1 MEIIVVFLIFLL
13 FYWNIFVIL
22 RQKYCNMEYI
32 FSKLKVR
39 VLEHLA
45 DGEQHEEAPAGLTD
59 AQVRVALSELKAC
72 DMVKVNVDEVG
83 EVISSQI
90 TKKGSAALEIFRRK
104 EKKIIR
110 NALKEF
116 DLNHEQLRLLN
127 NAKTESIIETSDNH
141 NPIDFLSK
149 KGYLKKHAFLG
160 CHRSWVITEEG
171 KDVLDEIDERLY
183 DSPLHV
189 ESCNEHD
196 YQVESVEQAEKTIG
210 KHDIRIANGHLAH
223 VTEVIYAMCKLEYFE
238 ENGKVASIKNVME
251 TIGEALHSDELSSS
265 YSSHLNRAAQNKE
278 DTFLQPFNNMLD
290 VAEDY
295 CENLESRK
303 KNKR

>member
-1 MEIIVVFLIFLL
+1 MFSNLQVV
-13 FYWNIFVIL
+13 V
-22 RQKYCNMEYI
+22 
-32 FSKLKVR
+32 LK
-39 VLEHLA
+39 HLA
-45 DGEQHEEAPAGLTD
+45 DGEQHEKAPAGMSD
-59 AQVRVALSELKAC
+59 ALYYAALKSLKAK
-72 DMVKVNVDEVG
+72 DMVSASFLAGG
-83 EVISSQI
+83 EVCSSQI
-90 TKKGSAALEIFRRK
+90 TKNGSAALEIFRRK

-127 NAKTESIIETSDNH
+127 NARTEILDETFNNH
-141 NPIDFLSK
+141 TQISFLHK
-149 KGYLKKHAFLG
+149 KGYLKQVLYG
-160 CHRSWVITEEG
+160 CNRHWVITEEG

-196 YQVESVEQAEKTIG
+196 YQVESVEQTEKTIG

>member
-1 MEIIVVFLIFLL
+1 MFSNLQVV
-13 FYWNIFVIL
+13 V
-22 RQKYCNMEYI
+22 
-32 FSKLKVR
+32 LK
-39 VLEHLA
+39 HLA
-45 DGEQHEEAPAGLTD
+45 DGEQHEKAA
-59 AQVRVALSELKAC
+59 ANLSEALFYSTLKSLKAK
-72 DMVKVNVDEVG
+72 DMVSASFLAGG
-83 EVISSQI
+83 EVCSFQI

-127 NAKTESIIETSDNH
+127 NAKTESIIETSDNY
-141 NPIDFLSK
+141 NPIYFLSK

-223 VTEVIYAMCKLEYFE
+223 VTKVIYAMCKLKYFE

>member
-45 DGEQHEEAPAGLTD
+45 DGEQHKEAPAGLTD

-83 EVISSQI
+83 EVVSSQI
-90 TKKGSAALEIFRRK
+90 TKNGSAALEIFRRK

-110 NALKEF
+110 KALQEF
-116 DLNHEQLRLLN
+116 NLNHEELRVLN
-127 NAKTESIIETSDNH
+127 IARTESLRDTSDIH
-141 NPIDFLSK
+141 YSIHSLHK
-149 KGYLKKHAFLG
+149 KGYLKQVLYG
-160 CHRSWVITEEG
+160 CNRHWVITEEG

-189 ESCNEHD
+189 ESCYEHD

-210 KHDIRIANGHLAH
+210 KHDIRIAGGHLAH
-223 VTEVIYAMCKLEYFE
+223 VTKVVYAMCKLGYFE

-265 YSSHLNRAAQNKE
+265 YSSHLNRAAQNQKE
-278 DTFLQPFNNMLD
+278 TFLQPFYEMQVEAKKYYKN
-290 VAEDY
+290 V
-295 CENLESRK
+295 ESKK
-303 KNKR
+303 KNK

>member
-1 MEIIVVFLIFLL
+1 MEIIVGFLIFLL

-39 VLEHLA
+39 VLKHLA

-83 EVISSQI
+83 EVCSSQI
-90 TKKGSAALEIFRRK
+90 TKKGSAALEIFKRK

-110 NALKEF
+110 KALQEF
-116 DLNHEQLRLLN
+116 HLTHEELRVLNIAR
-127 NAKTESIIETSDNH
+127 TESLRDTSDIH
-141 NPIDFLSK
+141 YSIHSLHK
-149 KGYLKKHAFLG
+149 KGYLKQVLYG
-160 CHRSWVITEEG
+160 CNRHWVITEEG

-189 ESCNEHD
+189 ESCYEHD
-196 YQVESVEQAEKTIG
+196 YLVESVEQAGKTIG
-210 KHDIRIANGHLAH
+210 KHDIRIADGHLAH
-223 VTEVIYAMCKLEYFE
+223 VTKVIYAMCKLKYFE

-265 YSSHLNRAAQNKE
+265 YSSHLNRAAQNQKE
-278 DTFLQPFNNMLD
+278 TFLQPFYEMQVEAKKYYKN
-290 VAEDY
+290 V
-295 CENLESRK
+295 ESKK

>member
-1 MEIIVVFLIFLL
+1 MFSNLQVV
-13 FYWNIFVIL
+13 V
-22 RQKYCNMEYI
+22 
-32 FSKLKVR
+32 LK
-39 VLEHLA
+39 HLA
-45 DGEQHEEAPAGLTD
+45 DGEQHEKAA
-59 AQVRVALSELKAC
+59 ANLSEALFYSTLKSLKAK
-72 DMVKVNVDEVG
+72 DMVSASFLAGG
-83 EVISSQI
+83 EVCSFQI

-141 NPIDFLSK
+141 NPIYFLSK

-210 KHDIRIANGHLAH
+210 KHDIRIADGHLAH
-223 VTEVIYAMCKLEYFE
+223 VTKVIYAMCKLKYFE

-265 YSSHLNRAAQNKE
+265 YSSHLNRAAQNQKE
-278 DTFLQPFNNMLD
+278 TFLQPFYEMQVEAKKYYKN
-290 VAEDY
+290 V
-295 CENLESRK
+295 ESKK

>member
-22 RQKYCNMEYI
+22 RQLIKIRNNM
-32 FSKLKVR
+32 FSNLQVVVLK
-39 VLEHLA
+39 HLA
-45 DGEQHEEAPAGLTD
+45 DGEQHEKAA
-59 AQVRVALSELKAC
+59 ANLSEALFYSTLKSLKAK
-72 DMVKVNVDEVG
+72 DMVSASFLAGG
-83 EVISSQI
+83 EVCSSQI
-90 TKKGSAALEIFRRK
+90 TKNGSAALEIFRRK

-141 NPIDFLSK
+141 NPIYFLSK

>member
-1 MEIIVVFLIFLL
+1 
-13 FYWNIFVIL
+13 
-22 RQKYCNMEYI
+22 MEYI

-45 DGEQHEEAPAGLTD
+45 DGEQHKEAPAGLTD

-83 EVISSQI
+83 EVVSSQI
-90 TKKGSAALEIFRRK
+90 TKNGSAALEIFRRK

-110 NALKEF
+110 KALQEF
-116 DLNHEQLRLLN
+116 NLNHEELRVLN
-127 NAKTESIIETSDNH
+127 IARTESLRDTSDIH
-141 NPIDFLSK
+141 YSIHSLHK
-149 KGYLKKHAFLG
+149 KGYLKQVLYG
-160 CHRSWVITEEG
+160 CNRHWVITEEG

-189 ESCNEHD
+189 ESCYEHD

-210 KHDIRIANGHLAH
+210 KHDIRIAGGHLAH
-223 VTEVIYAMCKLEYFE
+223 VTKVVYAMCKLGYFE

-265 YSSHLNRAAQNKE
+265 YSSHLNRAAQNQKE
-278 DTFLQPFNNMLD
+278 TFLQPFYEMQVEAKKYYKN
-290 VAEDY
+290 V
-295 CENLESRK
+295 ESKK
-303 KNKR
+303 KNK

>member
-90 TKKGSAALEIFRRK
+90 TKNGSAALEIFRRK

-110 NALKEF
+110 KALQEF
-116 DLNHEQLRLLN
+116 NLNHEELRVLN
-127 NAKTESIIETSDNH
+127 IARTESLRDTSDIH
-141 NPIDFLSK
+141 YSIHSLHK
-149 KGYLKKHAFLG
+149 KGYLKQVFYG
-160 CHRSWVITEEG
+160 CNRHWVITEEG

-189 ESCNEHD
+189 ESCYEHD
-196 YQVESVEQAEKTIG
+196 YLVESVEQAEKTIG
-210 KHDIRIANGHLAH
+210 KHDIRIADGHLAH
-223 VTEVIYAMCKLEYFE
+223 VTKVIYAMCKLKYFE

-265 YSSHLNRAAQNKE
+265 YSSHLNRAAQNQKE
-278 DTFLQPFNNMLD
+278 TFLQPFYEMQVEAKKYYKN
-290 VAEDY
+290 V
-295 CENLESRK
+295 ESKK

>member
-1 MEIIVVFLIFLL
+1 MFSNLQVV
-13 FYWNIFVIL
+13 V
-22 RQKYCNMEYI
+22 
-32 FSKLKVR
+32 LK
-39 VLEHLA
+39 HLA
-45 DGEQHEEAPAGLTD
+45 DGEQHEKAA
-59 AQVRVALSELKAC
+59 ANLSEALFYSTLKSLKAK
-72 DMVKVNVDEVG
+72 DMVSASFLAGG
-83 EVISSQI
+83 EVCSFQI

-141 NPIDFLSK
+141 NPIYFLSK
-149 KGYLKKHAFLG
+149 KGYLKQVLYG
-160 CHRSWVITEEG
+160 CNRHWVITEEG

>member
-1 MEIIVVFLIFLL
+1 MCTNLQVV
-13 FYWNIFVIL
+13 V
-22 RQKYCNMEYI
+22 
-32 FSKLKVR
+32 LK
-39 VLEHLA
+39 HLA
-45 DGEQHEEAPAGLTD
+45 DGEQHEKAPAGMSD
-59 AQVRVALSELKAC
+59 AMYYAALKSLKAK
-72 DMVKVNVDEVG
+72 DMVSASFLAGG
-83 EVISSQI
+83 EVCSFQI

-127 NAKTESIIETSDNH
+127 NAKTESIIETSDNQ
-141 NPIDFLSK
+141 NPIYFLSK

>member
-22 RQKYCNMEYI
+22 RKKYKIMQYI
-32 FSKLKVR
+32 FSKIEIR

-45 DGEQHEEAPAGLTD
+45 DGEQHEKAA
-59 AQVRVALSELKAC
+59 ANLSEALFYSTLKSLKAK
-72 DMVKVNVDEVG
+72 DMVSASFLAGG
-83 EVISSQI
+83 EVCSFQI

-127 NAKTESIIETSDNH
+127 NARTESLDETFNNH
-141 NPIDFLSK
+141 PQISFLHK
-149 KGYLKKHAFLG
+149 KGYLKQVLYG
-160 CHRSWVITEEG
+160 CNRHWVITEEG

-223 VTEVIYAMCKLEYFE
+223 VTKVIYAMCKLKYFE

>member
-1 MEIIVVFLIFLL
+1 MFSNLQVV
-13 FYWNIFVIL
+13 V
-22 RQKYCNMEYI
+22 
-32 FSKLKVR
+32 LK
-39 VLEHLA
+39 HLA
-45 DGEQHEEAPAGLTD
+45 DGEQHEKAA
-59 AQVRVALSELKAC
+59 ANLSEALFYSTLKSLKAK
-72 DMVKVNVDEVG
+72 DMVSASFLAGG
-83 EVISSQI
+83 EVCSFQI

-141 NPIDFLSK
+141 NPIYFLSK

-223 VTEVIYAMCKLEYFE
+223 VTKVIYAMCKLEYFE

>member
-1 MEIIVVFLIFLL
+1 MFSNLQVV
-13 FYWNIFVIL
+13 V
-22 RQKYCNMEYI
+22 
-32 FSKLKVR
+32 LK
-39 VLEHLA
+39 HLA
-45 DGEQHEEAPAGLTD
+45 DGEQHEKAA
-59 AQVRVALSELKAC
+59 ANLSEALFYSTLKSLKAK
-72 DMVKVNVDEVG
+72 DMVSASFLAGG
-83 EVISSQI
+83 EVCSFQI

-141 NPIDFLSK
+141 NPIYFLSK

-196 YQVESVEQAEKTIG
+196 YQVESVEQTEKTIG

>member
-1 MEIIVVFLIFLL
+1 MLTNLQVV
-13 FYWNIFVIL
+13 V
-22 RQKYCNMEYI
+22 
-32 FSKLKVR
+32 LK
-39 VLEHLA
+39 HLA
-45 DGEQHEEAPAGLTD
+45 DGEQHEKAA
-59 AQVRVALSELKAC
+59 ANLSEALFYSTLKSLKAK
-72 DMVKVNVDEVG
+72 DMVSASFLAGG
-83 EVISSQI
+83 EVCSFQI

-127 NAKTESIIETSDNH
+127 NAKTESIIETSDNQ
-141 NPIDFLSK
+141 NPIYFLSK

-223 VTEVIYAMCKLEYFE
+223 VTKVIYAMCKLKYFE